1 MRPISSRITLHVLR
15 CIPLLEVSHGE
26 DRIIAIF
33 FIGIDDRKWFLIV
46 VEVVSSSMHAVGFV
60 SSFCFI
66 HAYYKSFFSFSSAC
80 YHAKVCVQFYFKCWY
95 SVSLGILT
103 IWSAWLALP
112 GQDSYWMSLG
122 IILRISIGNSMI
134 CSDIWHKYHEW
145 YFNIVIRDFT
155 SRLGEWNLRQF
166 WNITSGIYAKY
177 RVQIMLLF
185 VYTSTRKRFAI
196 LYVRIS
202 N

>member
-1 MRPISSRITLHVLR
+1 MWPKSSCITTLHALR

-33 FIGIDDRKWFLIV
+33 FIGIGDRKWFLIV

-66 HAYYKSFFSFSSAC
+66 YAYYKSFFSFSSAC
-80 YHAKVCVQFYFKCWY
+80 YHVKCGC

-103 IWSAWLALP
+103 IWSDWFALQ

-134 CSDIWHKYHEW
+134 CSDIWHKYHEL

-166 WNITSGIYAKY
+166 WNITSGVYAKY

>member
-1 MRPISSRITLHVLR
+1 MQLLLSQVFVLYMLITSRFSVFHLLVTTQRYVYSFISN
-15 CIPLLEVSHGE
+15 
-26 DRIIAIF
+26 A
-33 FIGIDDRKWFLIV
+33 GI
-46 VEVVSSSMHAVGFV
+46 
-60 SSFCFI
+60 
-66 HAYYKSFFSFSSAC
+66 
-80 YHAKVCVQFYFKCWY
+80 Q

-103 IWSAWLALP
+103 IWSAWFALP
-112 GQDSYWMSLG
+112 GQDSYWMSLD

-145 YFNIVIRDFT
+145 YFNIVIHDFT